1 MLSRPQI
8 IAAALVAVGALSMA
22 VAGRRTPPPDLPMA
36 NPYVA
41 KSRERLAAIEELVK
55 EQPGMTTRDKIERA
69 YDGAVHTH
77 EIGFPDSAVSKPR

>member
-1 MLSRPQI
+1 
-8 IAAALVAVGALSMA
+8 
-22 VAGRRTPPPDLPMA
+22 MA

-55 EQPGMTTRDKIERA
+55 EQPGMTTTDKVERA